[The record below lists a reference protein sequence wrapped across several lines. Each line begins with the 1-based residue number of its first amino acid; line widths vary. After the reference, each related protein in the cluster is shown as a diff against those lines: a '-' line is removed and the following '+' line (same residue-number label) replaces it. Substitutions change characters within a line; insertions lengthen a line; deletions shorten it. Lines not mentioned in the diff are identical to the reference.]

1 MSAPQ
6 TSGSSSE
13 VVILIFAFI
22 IFNALRRTYRMYRGT
37 RFSKSRTILYAA
49 VYVLIGVVFSATSFY
64 EGVPALLAPLYAV
77 VAAVA
82 AAGSYMYSD
91 RRITFWKSDGTVYF
105 RGGVVIYLI
114 YLAGLIIR
122 LTIDFVVIGPDVFNF
137 TPGLTLTGTALY
149 ATIATDLL
157 LMLGVGLL
165 LGRNLRVLKR
175 YGRIE
180 RGEDAIPDTPPP
192 LGSESGSAPQPPSI
206 SLVTSGAGSG
216 SSDHQV

>member
-6 TSGSSSE
+6 TPGSSSE
-13 VVILIFAFI
+13 VVLLIFALI

-37 RFSKSRTILYAA
+37 RFSKSRTVLYAA

-82 AAGSYMYSD
+82 AVGSYMYSD

-114 YLAGLIIR
+114 Y
-122 LTIDFVVIGPDVFNF
+122 FVVIGPDVFNF

-180 RGEDAIPDTPPP
+180 RGEDTIPDTEPP
-192 LGSESGSAPQPPSI
+192 LGSESVSAPEPPSM
-206 SLVTSGAGSG
+206 SLATSGAASG
-216 SSDHQV
+216 SSDRQV